1 MEEDILSLP
10 MSADYFLDITA
21 AVCPLTFVRTKLRV
35 ERMAP
40 GETLE
45 VRLNA
50 GEPLENV
57 PRSLT
62 ELGHEVHGPEPE
74 IPASPEGVYRL
85 WVTKR

>member
-57 PRSLT
+57 PRSLV

-74 IPASPEGVYRL
+74 TPASSGGVYRL